1 MFALGAFGHS
11 DRMLEEVRAAQLHG
25 GHIVHTP
32 PFIAAA
38 MGVME
43 RRRRRRGGKR
53 CDVAIHLCMNQ
64 S

>member
-43 RRRRRRGGKR
+43 RRRRGGGEKG
-53 CDVAIHLCMNQ
+53 VM
-64 S
+64 